1 MRSPKLSASSFG
13 QPHGLQAPAKGLS
26 QLGGFATYFGAAD
39 IINGLASVDFAA
51 LRLVA
56 EELRALLLLSFFL
69 SSSPRGEA
77 AGAIAQSLTE
87 AAWPN
92 AI

>member
-1 MRSPKLSASSFG
+1 MPPHSVNR
-13 QPHGLQAPAKGLS
+13 HGLQAPAKGLS

-56 EELRALLLLSFFL
+56 EELRALSFFL